1 MSESNYQLII
11 TIVNSGYS
19 DEVMQAA
26 TKCGAR
32 GGTVINGRGTAR
44 QEAEK
49 AFNIVIHP
57 DKEIIF
63 ILVAASLTNDI
74 LKAIYET
81 VNLNSDG
88 QGISF
93 VCPVDNV
100 VGLTKISAEDFV
112 KKANEIKKQENLNSE
127 LKAEL
132 DNEKEEAH
140 IITDAEASEYK

>member
-1 MSESNYQLII
+1 MSDTSYQLII

-19 DEVMQAA
+19 DEVMKAA

-63 ILVAASLTNDI
+63 ILVASSLTKDI

-81 VNLNSDG
+81 VNLNSEG

-100 VGLTKISAEDFV
+100 VGLTKLSVEDFV
-112 KKANEIKKQENLNSE
+112 KKAQENQAVKTE
-127 LKAEL
+127 EPM
-132 DNEKEEAH
+132 KEEKLEREEPR
-140 IITDAEASEYK
+140 IITDAEASENK